1 MEFQM
6 KSHSLSL
13 IFLGATLAFSG
24 VSTAQR
30 NAPADAPFIIEH
42 SYWIK
47 PGKTEKFIELLQK
60 NKLPLLQREA
70 AEGRILWMRITRPRL
85 RSGEE
90 SQWDVRLTIAWR
102 NAAVAWDDQDPARF
116 ASQLYKDPEAR
127 LREEREREDLLIKRS
142 DVPVQEA
149 LVNISNPGT

>member
-1 MEFQM
+1 MEFQI
-6 KSHSLSL
+6 KNHALSL
-13 IFLGATLAFSG
+13 ILFGAISAFSV

-30 NAPADAPFIIEH
+30 NAPAEAPFIIEH

-47 PGKTEKFIELLQK
+47 SGKTEKFIELLQR

-90 SQWDVRLTIAWR
+90 SQWDVRLTIA
-102 NAAVAWDDQDPARF
+102 
-116 ASQLYKDPEAR
+116 
-127 LREEREREDLLIKRS
+127 
-142 DVPVQEA
+142 
-149 LVNISNPGT
+149 